1 MSYRSHAWTGRTVPD
16 AMTDAKYK
24 RLMLQGNEQ
33 LIEEYFSAPSTELFA
48 VFNATGSF
56 NQVNAAW
63 EKVLG
68 YLPIELIGREFL
80 SFVHP
85 DDVPR
90 TLEAFEKANAS
101 GALVSSFVNR
111 YRHRDGSYR
120 WLEWIG
126 RRIPERDV
134 HYSAARDVTARMQ
147 ARQRQRDAKAS

>member
-1 MSYRSHAWTGRTVPD
+1 MPQ
-16 AMTDAKYK
+16 AKYK
-24 RLMLQGNEQ
+24 RLMLQGDARLVEA
-33 LIEEYFSAPSTELFA
+33 YFAGSSHELFA
-48 VFNATGSF
+48 IFNATGTF

-68 YLPIELIGREFL
+68 YLPIEMIGREFL

-90 TLEAFEKANAS
+90 TLEAFEEANAS
-101 GALVSSFVNR
+101 GALVSSFTNR

-126 RRIPERDV
+126 RRVPELNV
-134 HYSAARDVTARMQ
+134 HYSAARDVTAEME
-147 ARQRQRDAKAS
+147 ARKADRKAS